1 MHAENRWNWQ
11 QDDWPRFRF
20 DKSALQQTEARFLLH
35 GGVLLGALLHIRDD
49 EKSALTAELLSN
61 EAIKTSEIE
70 GEYLNRDSVQSSIR
84 HNFGLDTD
92 ARRIP
97 PAEQGIADMMMDL
110 YRNFAEPLTHETM
123 FRWHG
128 MVTAGRRDLKN
139 IGAYRTHDEPMQII
153 SGPIG
158 NPKIHFEAPPS
169 ATMEKEME
177 GFVNWFNDTAPHG
190 DIALPALTR
199 AGIAH
204 LYFVTIHPFEDGN
217 GRIAR
222 ALAEKALSQALGKP
236 TLIALSQA
244 IQRNK
249 KSYYEALQ
257 RSSKDNE
264 ITAWLVYFA
273 DTVLQAQETT
283 QRMIDFLI
291 QKTMLYDRV
300 KSQLNERQE
309 KALARIFR
317 EGVEGFKGGLSA
329 ENYISITGAARATA
343 TRDLQDL
350 VDKGVLIRTGALKS
364 TRYHLNIETRNELPT
379 PRGSSA
385 PPPRPLILDEKIG

>member
-1 MHAENRWNWQ
+1 VGAKNRWNWQ

-20 DKSALQQTEARFLLH
+20 DKTTVEEREAKFLLH
-35 GGVLLGALLHIRDD
+35 SGLLLGALLHMRDD
-49 EKSALTAELLSN
+49 EKNALTVDLISN
-61 EAIKTSEIE
+61 EALKTSEIE
-70 GEYLNRDSVQSSIR
+70 GEFLNRESVQSSIR
-84 HNFGLDTD
+84 RNFGLATD

-110 YRNFAEPLTHETM
+110 YRSFAEPLTHETM
-123 FRWHG
+123 FQWHG
-128 MVTAGRRDLKN
+128 MLTAGRRDLKN
-139 IGAYRTHDEPMQII
+139 IGAYRTVDEPMQII

-169 ATMEKEME
+169 AAMEKEME
-177 GFVNWFNDTAPHG
+177 GFVNWFNDTAPHNKT
-190 DIALPALTR
+190 ALPALTR

-222 ALAEKALSQALGKP
+222 ALAEKALSQALGQP
-236 TLIALSQA
+236 TLIALSQT
-244 IQRNK
+244 IQKNK
-249 KSYYEALQ
+249 KSYYEALHQ
-257 RSSKDNE
+257 SSRNNE
-264 ITAWLVYFA
+264 ITAWLLYFA
-273 DTVLQAQETT
+273 ETVLQAQDTT
-283 QRMIDFLI
+283 QRVIDFLI
-291 QKTMLYDRV
+291 QKTKLYDRI
-300 KSQLNERQE
+300 KNQLNERQE

-350 VDKGVLIRTGALKS
+350 VDKGVLTRTGALKS
-364 TRYHLNIETRNELPT
+364 TRYHLNIETR
-379 PRGSSA
+379 
-385 PPPRPLILDEKIG
+385 K

>member
-1 MHAENRWNWQ
+1 MDAEKRWNWQ
-11 QDDWPRFRF
+11 QDDWPRFRL
-20 DKSALQQTEARFLLH
+20 DKSALEEREAKFLLH
-35 GGVLLGALLHIRDD
+35 GGLLLGALLHIRDD
-49 EKSALTAELLSN
+49 DKTALTVDLISN
-61 EAIKTSEIE
+61 EALKTSEIE
-70 GEYLNRDSVQSSIR
+70 GEYLNRESVQSSIR
-84 HNFGLDTD
+84 RNFGLVTD

-110 YRNFAEPLTHETM
+110 HRRFAEPLTHETM

-128 MVTAGRRDLKN
+128 MLTAGRRDLKN

-177 GFVNWFNDTAPHG
+177 GFVNWFNDTARDG
-190 DIALPALTR
+190 NKALPALMR

-222 ALAEKALSQALGKP
+222 ALAEKALSQALGQP
-236 TLIALSQA
+236 TLIALSQT
-244 IQRNK
+244 IQKNK
-249 KSYYEALQ
+249 KSYYEALH
-257 RSSKDNE
+257 RTSRNNE

-273 DTVLQAQETT
+273 DTVLQAQHMT
-283 QRMIDFLI
+283 QCMVDFLI
-291 QKTMLYDRV
+291 QKTKLYDRV
-300 KSQLNERQE
+300 KSQLNKRQE

-364 TRYHLNIETRNELPT
+364 TRYHLNIETR
-379 PRGSSA
+379 
-385 PPPRPLILDEKIG
+385 K

>member
-1 MHAENRWNWQ
+1 MDAENRWNWQ
-11 QDDWPRFRF
+11 QDDWPRFRL
-20 DKSALQQTEARFLLH
+20 DKSALEEREAKFLLH
-35 GGVLLGALLHIRDD
+35 GGLLLGALLHIRDD
-49 EKSALTAELLSN
+49 DKSALTIDLISN
-61 EAIKTSEIE
+61 EALKTSEIE
-70 GEYLNRDSVQSSIR
+70 GEYLNRESVQLSIR
-84 HNFGLDTD
+84 RNFGRDTE

-110 YRNFAEPLTHETM
+110 YRSFAEPLMHETM
-123 FRWHG
+123 FRWHS
-128 MVTAGRRDLKN
+128 MLTAGRRDLKN
-139 IGAYRTHDEPMQII
+139 IGAYRTQDEPMQII

-169 ATMEKEME
+169 AAMEKEME
-177 GFVNWFNDTAPHG
+177 GFVTWFNDTALRG
-190 DIALPALTR
+190 NTALPALTR

-222 ALAEKALSQALGKP
+222 ALAEKALSQALGQP
-236 TLIALSQA
+236 TLIALSQT
-244 IQRNK
+244 IEQNK
-249 KSYYEALQ
+249 KSYYDALHQ
-257 RSSKDNE
+257 SSRDNE

-273 DTVLQAQETT
+273 DTVLQAHDTT

-291 QKTMLYDRV
+291 QKTKLYDSV

-350 VDKGVLIRTGALKS
+350 VNKGVLIRTGALKS
-364 TRYHLNIETRNELPT
+364 TRYHLNIETR
-379 PRGSSA
+379 
-385 PPPRPLILDEKIG
+385 K

>member
-1 MHAENRWNWQ
+1 MDAENRWNWQ
-11 QDDWPRFRF
+11 QDDWPRFRL
-20 DKSALQQTEARFLLH
+20 DKSSLEEKEAKFLLH
-35 GGVLLGALLHIRDD
+35 GGLLLGALLHVRDD
-49 EKSALTAELLSN
+49 DKTALTVDLISN
-61 EAIKTSEIE
+61 EALKTSEIE
-70 GEYLNRDSVQSSIR
+70 GEYLNRESVQSSIR
-84 HNFGLDTD
+84 RHFGLDTD

-110 YRNFAEPLTHETM
+110 HRRFAEPLTHETM

-128 MVTAGRRDLKN
+128 MLTSGRRDLKN

-169 ATMEKEME
+169 AAMEKEME

-190 DIALPALTR
+190 NTALPALTR

-222 ALAEKALSQALGKP
+222 ALAERALSQALGQP
-236 TLIALSQA
+236 TLIALSQT
-244 IQRNK
+244 IQKNK
-249 KSYYEALQ
+249 KAYYEALH
-257 RSSKDNE
+257 RTSRNNE
-264 ITAWLVYFA
+264 ITAWLAYFA
-273 DTVLQAQETT
+273 DTVLQAQDMT
-283 QRMIDFLI
+283 QCMIDFLI
-291 QKTMLYDRV
+291 QKTKLYD
-300 KSQLNERQE
+300 KIKGQLNDRQE

-317 EGVEGFKGGLSA
+317 EGMEGFKGGLSA

-364 TRYHLNIETRNELPT
+364 TRYHLNIESR
-379 PRGSSA
+379 
-385 PPPRPLILDEKIG
+385 K

>member
-1 MHAENRWNWQ
+1 MVIENRWNWQ
-11 QDDWPRFRF
+11 QDDWPRFRL
-20 DKSALQQTEARFLLH
+20 DKSAVEEREAKFLLH
-35 GGVLLGALLHIRDD
+35 GGLLLGALLHIRDD
-49 EKSALTAELLSN
+49 DKTALTVDLISN
-61 EAIKTSEIE
+61 EALKTSEIE
-70 GEYLNRDSVQSSIR
+70 GEYLNRESVQSSIR
-84 HNFGLDTD
+84 RNFGLHTD

-110 YRNFAEPLTHETM
+110 HRRFMEPLTHETM
-123 FRWHG
+123 FRWYG
-128 MVTAGRRDLKN
+128 MLTAGRRDLKN
-139 IGAYRTHDEPMQII
+139 IGAYRTHDEPIQII

-169 ATMEKEME
+169 AAMEKEME

-190 DIALPALTR
+190 STALPALTR

-222 ALAEKALSQALGKP
+222 ALAEKALSQALGQP
-236 TLIALSQA
+236 TLIALSQT
-244 IQRNK
+244 IQKNK
-249 KSYYEALQ
+249 KSYYEALH
-257 RSSKDNE
+257 RTSRNNE

-273 DTVLQAQETT
+273 DTVLQAQDMT
-283 QRMIDFLI
+283 QCMIDFLI
-291 QKTMLYDRV
+291 QKTKLYDRV

-317 EGVEGFKGGLSA
+317 EGVDGFKGGLSA

-350 VDKGVLIRTGALKS
+350 VDKGVLMRTGALKS
-364 TRYHLNIETRNELPT
+364 TRYHLNIETR
-379 PRGSSA
+379 
-385 PPPRPLILDEKIG
+385 K

>member
-1 MHAENRWNWQ
+1 MDAENKWNWQ

-20 DKSALQQTEARFLLH
+20 DKSTLEEREAKFLLR
-35 GGVLLGALLHIRDD
+35 GGLLLGALLHIGDND
-49 EKSALTAELLSN
+49 KSALTVDLISN
-61 EAIKTSEIE
+61 EALKTSEIE
-70 GEYLNRDSVQSSIR
+70 GEYLNRESVQSSIR
-84 HNFGLDTD
+84 RNLGLDTD

-97 PAEQGIADMMMDL
+97 PAERGIADMTMDL
-110 YRNFAEPLTHETM
+110 YRSFAESLTHETM

-128 MVTAGRRDLKN
+128 MLTAGRRDLKN

-169 ATMEKEME
+169 AAVEREME
-177 GFVNWFNDTAPHG
+177 GFVHWFNNTAPHG
-190 DIALPALTR
+190 NTALPALTR
-199 AGIAH
+199 TGIAH
-204 LYFVTIHPFEDGN
+204 LYFATIHPFEDGN

-222 ALAEKALSQALGKP
+222 ALAEKALSQALGQP
-236 TLIALSQA
+236 TLIALSQT
-244 IQRNK
+244 IQKNK
-249 KSYYEALQ
+249 NSYYEALHQ
-257 RSSKDNE
+257 SSRDNE
-264 ITAWLVYFA
+264 ITAWLGYFA
-273 DTVLQAQETT
+273 DTVLQAQNTT
-283 QRMIDFLI
+283 QCMIDFLI
-291 QKTMLYDRV
+291 QKTKLYDRV

-309 KALARIFR
+309 KALARIFH

-364 TRYHLNIETRNELPT
+364 TRYHLNM
-379 PRGSSA
+379 
-385 PPPRPLILDEKIG
+385 EKIK